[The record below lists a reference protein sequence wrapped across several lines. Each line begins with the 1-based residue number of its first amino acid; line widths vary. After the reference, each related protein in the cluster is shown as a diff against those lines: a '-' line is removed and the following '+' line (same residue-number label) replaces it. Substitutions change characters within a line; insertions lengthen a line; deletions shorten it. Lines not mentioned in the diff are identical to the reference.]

1 MHNWSFLNNKD
12 FLNYLR
18 YNSYCSQQHKLL
30 YIATPKVACTTI
42 KWWFAE
48 LEGYSQILR
57 GIDDS
62 GETDPDLVIHDVFH
76 KVAPNVTGLP
86 PETLAGPLASDSYFR
101 FAVVRN
107 PFKRIF
113 SAWQSKLLLREPYQ
127 VSPYITCNF
136 FHHLIECADDI
147 AAAFEGFLEHL
158 VINEA
163 PAYWDAHWTPQV
175 DLLRPDLIN
184 YSILAKI
191 ENTEE
196 LSQALTERIGG
207 HLPGPFASRRTNE
220 SLIPYLPELVT
231 QRSAEMICLLYA
243 EDFETFG
250 YDKQP
255 PEAKETFSSDQF
267 KLAFKAIAFIRGR
280 HQRMGERNNQ
290 VARLKQAMVE
300 YDEQLSR
307 FVQMISDRDGQ
318 IFNLNQALAD
328 FNTELSAYQTQADKF
343 AQNVFTLQENLAAAQ
358 TEIIRRDEELAK
370 YKNQAEEFTKNVCTL
385 QENLATAHAEI
396 VNKDIELA
404 KYKNQ
409 AEEFTKNVC
418 TLQENLVATRAEIVS
433 KDNKL
438 VKYKNQVEEFTRNVF
453 SLQENIAD
461 AQTEIAHK
469 DEQIAKYNN
478 KNKEFAQ
485 IICTLQEKDIA
496 TQIEIAM
503 LASNLYKTQ
512 IQQELD
518 LSDWKFLAKHMA
530 LIIRK
535 ILQLQPTN
543 KRS

>member
-62 GETDPDLVIHDVFH
+62 GETDPDLVIHEVFH

-127 VSPYITCNF
+127 VGPYTTCNF

-163 PAYWDAHWTPQV
+163 PTYCDAHWTPQV

-290 VARLKQAMVE
+290 VARLKQSMVE
-300 YDEQLSR
+300 YDEQLSQ

-318 IFNLNQALAD
+318 IFNLNRALAD

-358 TEIIRRDEELAK
+358 TEIINKDNELAK
-370 YKNQAEEFTKNVCTL
+370 YRNQIEEL
-385 QENLATAHAEI
+385 
-396 VNKDIELA
+396 
-404 KYKNQ
+404 
-409 AEEFTKNVC
+409 
-418 TLQENLVATRAEIVS
+418 
-433 KDNKL
+433 
-438 VKYKNQVEEFTRNVF
+438 TRNVF

-461 AQTEIAHK
+461 IQTEIVHK

-478 KNKEFAQ
+478 KNKELAQ
-485 IICTLQEKDIA
+485 IICALQEKDIA

-503 LASNLYKTQ
+503 LASKLYKTQ

-518 LSDWKFLAKHMA
+518 LSDWKFLAKHIV

-535 ILQLQPTN
+535 ILRLQPTN
-543 KRS
+543 KRC